1 MLDDDEGG
9 QVEDIDVI
17 PNEEVILVV
26 HSWFLTGFSLSYLTC
41 CGIFNLIDK
50 YNPFT
55 FQAISEKGYVK
66 RMKPNTFVA
75 QNRGTI
81 GKSVGKMRVNDM
93 MSDFLV
99 CRAHDHILYF
109 RYELYSS
116 GNLMYYGSCL
126 G

>member
-1 MLDDDEGG
+1 MSLVLLVNVLD
-9 QVEDIDVI
+9 
-17 PNEEVILVV
+17 
-26 HSWFLTGFSLSYLTC
+26 
-41 CGIFNLIDK
+41 LIDK
-50 YNPFT
+50 CKTLN
-55 FQAISEKGYVK
+55 FQAISGKGYVK

-109 RYELYSS
+109 RLD
-116 GNLMYYGSCL
+116 LHFFL
-126 G
+126 QF